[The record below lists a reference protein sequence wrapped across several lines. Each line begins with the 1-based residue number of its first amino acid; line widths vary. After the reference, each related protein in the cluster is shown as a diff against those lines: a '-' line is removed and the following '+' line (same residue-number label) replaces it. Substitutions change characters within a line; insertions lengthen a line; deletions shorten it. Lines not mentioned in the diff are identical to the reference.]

1 MTKSRQTA
9 DQNER
14 AKARQRASRRE
25 HCRNMRENA
34 QIQRQ
39 MPPLPHVRVERVNV
53 PREIHLLNEASQPLV
68 DTPHPGLTGPICRSG
83 IIRNQVNSK
92 WPIGHQMWYKCQFQ
106 VVSESLR

>member
-106 VVSESLR
+106 VVSGSLR